1 MIEKKRAALCLPAR
15 NLNTSCPNRKPTL
28 PFRRVEGVKA
38 IGAIGMASAA
48 APRVASRGLAKN
60 VTVQQA
66 AKREAPEAKLGSL
79 RKWWAVAPEA
89 WVAIA

>member
-48 APRVASRGLAKN
+48 APPRVASRGLAKN
-60 VTVQQA
+60 VTVQ
-66 AKREAPEAKLGSL
+66 
-79 RKWWAVAPEA
+79 
-89 WVAIA
+89 